1 MNTGGEAAEQI
12 VRMSLEGFEV
22 AAKITG
28 AGAKNIAILLYSILK
43 EEQKTKGK
51 ARLTNM
57 LRSGKELKVFTVKSG
72 DLKKF
77 TQEAKK
83 YGVLYCVL
91 ADRGNKDPNAEV
103 DVIARAEDASKI
115 SRIVERFN
123 LASVDTASIVNEAE
137 KSKGAKTKPKDA
149 KTAGEKD
156 AGAKDGQPEPDIGV
170 QDKAEKDRLMDALM
184 GKPVQKEEN
193 ALNPSLAKTEKSPL
207 SEPTLKQQR
216 KSAEGATMTKAE
228 KPSVREEL
236 RKIKESRKEQE
247 SGSVTAREKS
257 SDRAKKPTTGKTEHK
272 QPQKRKRKPKSKG
285 AR

>member
-91 ADRGNKDPNAEV
+91 ADRKNKDPNAEV

-123 LASVDTASIVNEAE
+123 LASVDAASIVTEAE
-137 KSKGAKTKPKDA
+137 KSKGEKTKPKDA
-149 KTAGEKD
+149 KTAKD
-156 AGAKDGQPEPDIGV
+156 TKDVKDGQPEPDIGV
-170 QDKAEKDRLMDALM
+170 QEKAEKDRLMDALM

-193 ALNPSLAKTEKSPL
+193 APNPSLAKTEKSPL
-207 SEPTLKQQR
+207 SEPTSEQQR
-216 KSAEGATMTKAE
+216 KSAEGATMTKIE

-236 RKIKESRKEQE
+236 RKIKEGRKEQE
-247 SGSVTAREKS
+247 ADAAPAKEKS
-257 SDRAKKPTTGKTEHK
+257 SDRAKKPPAGKTEHK

>member
-137 KSKGAKTKPKDA
+137 KSKGAKAKPKDA

-156 AGAKDGQPEPDIGV
+156 GQPEPDIGV
-170 QDKAEKDRLMDALM
+170 QEKAEKDRLMDALM
-184 GKPVQKEEN
+184 GKPVKKEEN
-193 ALNPSLAKTEKSPL
+193 APNPSLAKTEKSPL

-247 SGSVTAREKS
+247 ADVSPAKEKS
-257 SDRAKKPTTGKTEHK
+257 SDRAKKPPAGKTEHK